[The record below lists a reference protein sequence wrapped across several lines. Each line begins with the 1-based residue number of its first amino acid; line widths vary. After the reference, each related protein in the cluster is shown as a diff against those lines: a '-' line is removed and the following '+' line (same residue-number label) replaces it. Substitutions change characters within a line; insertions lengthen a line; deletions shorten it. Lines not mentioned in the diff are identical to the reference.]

1 MQKKPRLDT
10 DAPGRAKIIHG
21 TMKRIV
27 TLVAFLCCAG
37 CISARA
43 QQEPDPAD
51 LLRDAGDWIAENIDD
66 SVFETLGVDQNRTRQ
81 FLQDLHRA
89 LKGSYVYDLA
99 ALRETAR
106 ELQPVLER
114 YEETQPYAAW
124 LKAHLLDFDVSRQLR
139 DQASA
144 TATNQLRLPPPTPQL
159 QRTVWV
165 RAMENRPAPPAAR
178 EHLARL
184 KMIFAGE
191 RTPRELAWLA
201 EVESSFNPEA
211 ESPAGAAGLFQLM
224 PATAR
229 SLDLSVGL
237 LRDERLDPDKNAR
250 AAARYLRELHERFG
264 DWRLALAAYNCGP
277 TRVAELLKKHR
288 AKTYDAISPYLPVE
302 TQMYVPKVEATLRKR
317 EGTRLSQLGVVVGK
331 TESGRD

>member
-1 MQKKPRLDT
+1 
-10 DAPGRAKIIHG
+10 
-21 TMKRIV
+21 MKRIII
-27 TLVAFLCCAG
+27 LIALLCCAVTLP
-37 CISARA
+37 ARA

-51 LLRDAGDWIAENIDD
+51 LLRDAGDWLAENIDD
-66 SVFETLGVDQNRTRQ
+66 TVLDALGVDQQRARQ
-81 FLQDLHRA
+81 FLHDLHQSLR
-89 LKGSYVYDLA
+89 GTYVYDLA
-99 ALRETAR
+99 ALRDTAHQ
-106 ELQPVLER
+106 LQPVLER

-124 LKAHLLDFDVSRQLR
+124 LKAHLLDFDVSQKLR
-139 DQASA
+139 EQISA
-144 TATNQLRLPPPTPQL
+144 TVTNKLRLPPPSPQL

-165 RAMENRPAPPAAR
+165 RAIEARPAPPAAR
-178 EHLARL
+178 EHLARM
-184 KMIFAGE
+184 KAIFAEE
-191 RTPRELAWLA
+191 RMPRELAWLA

-211 ESPAGAAGLFQLM
+211 ESPAGAAGLYQLM

-237 LRDERLDPDKNAR
+237 LRDERLDPDKNGR
-250 AAARYLRELHERFG
+250 AAARYLRALHQRFG

-317 EGTRLSQLGVVVGK
+317 EDLKLTDLKRPTR
-331 TESGRD
+331 